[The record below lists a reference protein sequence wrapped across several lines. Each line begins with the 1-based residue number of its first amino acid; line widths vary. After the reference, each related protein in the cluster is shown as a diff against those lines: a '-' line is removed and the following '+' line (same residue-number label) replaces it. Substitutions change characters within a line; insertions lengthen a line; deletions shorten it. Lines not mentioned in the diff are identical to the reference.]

1 MRTAV
6 LTVSTSAARHETQDE
21 SGPALARLADAAGCD
36 VVALEVVSDDGGLIE
51 DRLRHWVDDGVPIV
65 LTTGG
70 TGFTPDDCTPEAA
83 LCVIERRATGL
94 EAALHAEARA
104 RHPMGALSRARRGP
118 RGPDPHRHAARQP
131 AGGGGALPGPRAA
144 ARPRRRDAPAVQ
156 WRHLPLSRRSSWSG

>member
-6 LTVSTSAARHETQDE
+6 LTVSTTVARHEKEDV

-36 VVALEVVSDDGGLIE
+36 VLTLEVVSDDGGLIE
-51 DRLRHWVDDGVPIV
+51 DRLRHFVDEGVTFV
-65 LTTGG
+65 FTTGG

-104 RHPMGALSRARRGP
+104 RHPMGALSRAVAGLAGRTLIVTLPGSP
-118 RGPDPHRHAARQP
+118 RAVEELWAVLAPLLEHAAATLQRT
-131 AGGGGALPGPRAA
+131 GEHTPG
-144 ARPRRRDAPAVQ
+144 
-156 WRHLPLSRRSSWSG
+156 H

>member
-6 LTVSTSAARHETQDE
+6 LTVSTTVARREKEDV

-51 DRLRHWVDDGVPIV
+51 DRLRHYVDEGVALV
-65 LTTGG
+65 FTTGG

-83 LCVIERRATGL
+83 VCVIERRATGL

-104 RHPMGALSRARRGP
+104 RHPMGALSRAV
-118 RGPDPHRHAARQP
+118 
-131 AGGGGALPGPRAA
+131 AGLAGRTLIVTFPGSPRAVGELF
-144 ARPRRRDAPAVQ
+144 PVVAPLLGHAVATLQ
-156 WRHLPLSRRSSWSG
+156 RTGDHTPGH

>member
-6 LTVSTSAARHETQDE
+6 LTVSTTVARREKEDL

-51 DRLRHWVDDGVPIV
+51 DRLRHYVDEGVALV
-65 LTTGG
+65 FTTGG

-83 LCVIERRATGL
+83 ICVIERRATGL

-104 RHPMGALSRARRGP
+104 RHPMGALSRAV
-118 RGPDPHRHAARQP
+118 
-131 AGGGGALPGPRAA
+131 AGLAGRTLIVTFPGSPRAVGELF
-144 ARPRRRDAPAVQ
+144 PVVAPLLGHAVATLQ
-156 WRHLPLSRRSSWSG
+156 RTGDHTPGH

>member
-6 LTVSTSAARHETQDE
+6 LTVSTTVARHQNEDR

-36 VVALEVVSDDGGLIE
+36 VLTLEVVSDDGGLIQ
-51 DRLRHWVDDGVPIV
+51 DRLRHFVDEGATFIF
-65 LTTGG
+65 TTGG

-104 RHPMGALSRARRGP
+104 KHPMGALSRAVAGIAGRTLIVTLPGSP
-118 RGPDPHRHAARQP
+118 GAVEELFAVLAPLLPHAAATLQRT
-131 AGGGGALPGPRAA
+131 GEHTPG
-144 ARPRRRDAPAVQ
+144 
-156 WRHLPLSRRSSWSG
+156 H